1 MTLLVSC
8 DNSNYQNG
16 YDNGYKQGKVDGNS
30 EGFKDGQ
37 TDGYNKGYN
46 DGMQL
51 KNKDISLTDAKFKL
65 FDEYSF
71 KIFTIIFYV
80 ILILFLGYALIAST
94 FLNSSSD
101 KKIFGKVIF
110 LIVGL
115 GVSFLTFKFF
125 NIANLIFFQTD
136 KSWALILVN
145 SLCFIGAMALAWLI
159 GNFLQDKNDAN
170 DVFIIIFSTFLLFHL
185 LFLLTNIET
194 FLLNNSFFATCI
206 ISTALG
212 GLIHTAYRI
221 VFQPD
226 KPEQT
231 DGLNKSDRTR
241 LEELRKR

>member
-1 MTLLVSC
+1 MKYRLLVWLIFLTLLASC

-16 YDNGYKQGKVDGNS
+16 YDNGYKQGKVDGNT

-37 TDGYNKGYN
+37 ADGYNKGYN

-51 KNKDISLTDAKFKL
+51 KNKDVSITDAKFRL

-71 KIFTIIFYV
+71 KIFTIIFYI
-80 ILILFLGYALIAST
+80 ILIVFLGYALTIST
-94 FLNSSSD
+94 FYNSSSD

-136 KSWALILVN
+136 KSWTLILVN
-145 SLCFIGAMALAWLI
+145 VLCFIGAMGMAWLM
-159 GNFLQDKNDAN
+159 GNLLKDKNDAN
-170 DVFIIIFSTFLLFHL
+170 DVFVIIFSTFLLFHL
-185 LFLLTNIET
+185 LFLLTNIST

-226 KPEQT
+226 KQ
-231 DGLNKSDRTR
+231 DK
-241 LEELRKR
+241 K

>member
-1 MTLLVSC
+1 MKFRLLIFFTFLTFLAGC
-8 DNSNYQNG
+8 DKANYQNG
-16 YDNGYKQGKVDGNS
+16 YDNGYQQGKVDGNAV
-30 EGFKDGQ
+30 GFKDGQ

-51 KNKDISLTDAKFKL
+51 KNKDVSITDAKFKL

-71 KIFTIIFYV
+71 KIFTGIFYI
-80 ILILFLGYALIAST
+80 ILIVLLGYALVTST
-94 FLNSSSD
+94 FYNSTSD
-101 KKIFGKVIF
+101 KKFFGKVMF

-115 GVSFLTFKFF
+115 GLSFLTFMFF
-125 NIANLIFFQTD
+125 NIANLIFFQTE
-136 KSWALILVN
+136 KSWILILVN
-145 SLCFIGAMALAWLI
+145 AICFLGAMILAWFL
-159 GNFLQDKNDAN
+159 GNLLQDKDDAN
-170 DVFIIIFSTFLLFHL
+170 DVIIIIFSTFLLFHL

-226 KPEQT
+226 KT
-231 DGLNKSDRTR
+231 DTK
-241 LEELRKR
+241 

>member
-1 MTLLVSC
+1 MRQRLIILLFVVTLLVGC
-8 DNSNYQNG
+8 DKSNYQNG
-16 YDNGYKQGKVDGNS
+16 YDNGYKQGKVDGSS

-46 DGMQL
+46 DGMKL
-51 KNKDISLTDAKFKL
+51 INKDVSLTDAKFKL

-80 ILILFLGYALIAST
+80 ILIVFLGYALITST
-94 FLNSSSD
+94 FFNTTSD

-115 GVSFLTFKFF
+115 GISFLTFKFF

-145 SLCFIGAMALAWLI
+145 SLCFLGAMGLASI
-159 GNFLQDKNDAN
+159 VGNLLQNKNDAN
-170 DVFIIIFSTFLLFHL
+170 DVFVIIFSTFLLFHL
-185 LFLLTNIET
+185 LFLLTNIST

-226 KPEQT
+226 KVET
-231 DGLNKSDRTR
+231 SNK
-241 LEELRKR
+241 K